1 MLRIQRSVLAL
12 LFLCGCFS
20 TSAPIEPVTE
30 ISRYAVTA
38 PVADMHSAPSA
49 DSDVVSQAIFGSPA
63 LLVEPGDGWAK
74 VRTADDYLGWIRT
87 SDLVP
92 VVEPYASRGRLATVS
107 SLFAALYR
115 EPDIEKHAP
124 VITIPFEAILEIS
137 GEQETPDGRFYAVRL
152 PDGTSAWVQHGDV
165 TFDARTLSIDE
176 TLELARRFVGL
187 PYRWGGTSSFGFD
200 CSGFT
205 QMLMRRRGVA
215 MPRDTRPQ
223 SRWDGLAHVDRAD
236 LQPGDLLF
244 FGRVPEKINHTAM
257 YVGNGEFIHATRRGR
272 PSVQIGQLSSEPW
285 NTQFIT
291 ARRAK

>member
-1 MLRIQRSVLAL
+1 MIRIQRLVIAL
-12 LFLCGCFS
+12 LVFCACSS
-20 TSAPIEPVTE
+20 TGAQIEPVTE
-30 ISRYAVTA
+30 IVRFAVST

-49 DSDVVSQAIFGSPA
+49 DSDVVSQATFGSPA
-63 LLVEPGDGWAK
+63 VLVEPGDGWTK
-74 VRTADDYLGWIRT
+74 VRTSDDYLGWIRNR
-87 SDLVP
+87 DLAP
-92 VVEPYASRGRLATVS
+92 VIEPYASTGRVATVT

-115 EPDIEKHAP
+115 EADIEKHASAL
-124 VITIPFEAILEIS
+124 TIPFEARLEIS
-137 GEQETPDGRFYAVRL
+137 GEQETPDGRFYAARL
-152 PDGTSAWVQHGDV
+152 PDGTTAWVQQGDV

-176 TLELARRFVGL
+176 TLQLAGRFIGL

-205 QMLMRRRGVA
+205 QMLMRRRGIA

-223 SRWDGLAHVDRAD
+223 SRWDGLAPVDRAE
-236 LQPGDLLF
+236 LRPGDLLF

-257 YVGNGEFIHATRRGR
+257 YLGNGEFIHATRRGR